1 MAESVPVRCPEC
13 QRTQAYAA
21 PVFPCACGSPVAPP
35 VTAGATAEPITHR
48 NWTDEWVT
56 VRCGACGR
64 EDDWPHPELGCAC
77 GTVLRV
83 PVRSVDAEPGTEPGA
98 GGGAED
104 SRAVGGRGHAPAR
117 TPAPQYPPAPRPPL
131 TPPDPEGLFTGRTG
145 RPSGHGGT
153 AGGPDRS
160 GPPSGTA
167 WGTTPQADPR
177 GGPGT
182 APRDPGGPG
191 LAPPPATA
199 GTFGGDRPDA
209 APVRPGTSGLDTG
222 GPGAGG
228 PGAGGPGADTFGTGG
243 PGADGPGAGGFGAGG
258 PGEGGAGAGG
268 HGAGGPGSGPGAGE
282 FDASGPGTGG
292 PGEAGTGPGGPRA
305 VEPGSEWFG
314 TGPAGRDGQGSDA
327 LDVPPGSCG
336 HRTFAERYP
345 AHIPLPPTAPRPEPV
360 RGAFRPVTIRTARD
374 AVAAAAGYLRW
385 LGFRDVVQPED
396 RPASGVDLRAP
407 GLVAQVDPSTRPA
420 GLRAVECLWLNGLS
434 TPSTSVSVFF
444 SLAGYTPEA
453 RERAAE
459 IGLPL
464 FVLDL
469 TGTPQ
474 PVNHA
479 ADELAAAG
487 A

>member
-1 MAESVPVRCPEC
+1 MGDSVPVRCPEC

-64 EDDWPHPELGCAC
+64 EDDWPHPELGCSC

-83 PVRSVDAEPGTEPGA
+83 PVRPVTDPAPPTPSGTGAPAPATSPSHPGPAPGPDHTGPSLTAPGASPRYGDAAPGAPGGRPPSAPGPADGPSVPWPETAHGRGGADA
-98 GGGAED
+98 GGGGTAR
-104 SRAVGGRGHAPAR
+104 SRAAGPGSDWFGRGPAARADGAR
-117 TPAPQYPPAPRPPL
+117 TDGQRG
-131 TPPDPEGLFTGRTG
+131 EG
-145 RPSGHGGT
+145 
-153 AGGPDRS
+153 
-160 GPPSGTA
+160 
-167 WGTTPQADPR
+167 PR
-177 GGPGT
+177 GE
-182 APRDPGGPG
+182 
-191 LAPPPATA
+191 
-199 GTFGGDRPDA
+199 
-209 APVRPGTSGLDTG
+209 
-222 GPGAGG
+222 
-228 PGAGGPGADTFGTGG
+228 G
-243 PGADGPGAGGFGAGG
+243 PGADGPRPDGSRTDGSRTDGSRADDSGADDPHADDSRADG
-258 PGEGGAGAGG
+258 PRSDGPRSGG
-268 HGAGGPGSGPGAGE
+268 HDRGHAAAGPGA
-282 FDASGPGTGG
+282 AAQSA
-292 PGEAGTGPGGPRA
+292 AG
-305 VEPGSEWFG
+305 
-314 TGPAGRDGQGSDA
+314 
-327 LDVPPGSCG
+327 VPPRVGA
-336 HRTFAERYP
+336 HRSFAERYP
-345 AHIPLPPTAPRPEPV
+345 AHIPLPPTAPRPAPV

-385 LGFRDVVQPED
+385 LGFRDVVQPEE
-396 RPASGVDLRAP
+396 RPVSGVDLRAP
-407 GLVAQVDPSTRPA
+407 GLVAQVDPSTRQT

-434 TPSTSVSVFF
+434 ASAVSVFF

-453 RERAAE
+453 RSRAAE

-479 ADELAAAG
+479 ADELAAGG

>member
-35 VTAGATAEPITHR
+35 VTAGGTAEPITHR

-83 PVRSVDAEPGTEPGA
+83 PVQPVRPMGAEPDASGGA
-98 GGGAED
+98 GDGAAHGRREPDVPGGTG
-104 SRAVGGRGHAPAR
+104 AVGSRPDALRRAEVPRPAERSAPFPG
-117 TPAPQYPPAPRPPL
+117 PALQPPL
-131 TPPDPEGLFTGRTG
+131 TPPSP
-145 RPSGHGGT
+145 PSADGPGSAAPN
-153 AGGPDRS
+153 AGPAGRS
-160 GPPSGTA
+160 GPSEPSGTRP
-167 WGTTPQADPR
+167 GTDPR
-177 GGPGT
+177 G
-182 APRDPGGPG
+182 PG
-191 LAPPPATA
+191 LIPPTATG
-199 GTFGGDRPDA
+199 GTFGARPEG
-209 APVRPGTSGLDTG
+209 APLHPGTSGLSG
-222 GPGAGG
+222 APGA
-228 PGAGGPGADTFGTGG
+228 
-243 PGADGPGAGGFGAGG
+243 
-258 PGEGGAGAGG
+258 
-268 HGAGGPGSGPGAGE
+268 
-282 FDASGPGTGG
+282 
-292 PGEAGTGPGGPRA
+292 EAPGGPARPRA
-305 VEPGSEWFG
+305 FGPGSEWFG
-314 TGPAGRDGQGSDA
+314 PGPAAPDGSTPGGPDRRIPGGPDGSAPGGR
-327 LDVPPGSCG
+327 DVPPRAGA

-345 AHIPLPPTAPRPEPV
+345 AHIPLPPTAPRPGPV
-360 RGAFRPVTIRTARD
+360 RGTFRPVTIRTARD

-434 TPSTSVSVFF
+434 TPDTSVSVFF

-453 RERAAE
+453 RKRAAE

-474 PVNHA
+474 PANHA
-479 ADELAAAG
+479 ADELAADG